1 LKQLKPVKMPPIKA
15 VLFDLDDTLWPIVP
29 VIMRAER
36 LLFDWLREH
45 APAVAA
51 SYSIEEMRARRVA
64 LMKAEPRYAIN
75 LAALRHAVLS
85 EVFVACG
92 ENAAAVDTAMDIFNT
107 ARNQVEPYA
116 DVHPVLSSLRP
127 RVALGSVSNGV
138 ADLGAIGMAHYF
150 SASVAAHQFGS
161 AKPDP
166 AIFRAACEALQ
177 VDPAEAVYVGD
188 DPLLDVEGAQKA
200 GLRGVW
206 LRRDD
211 LPKRNMPGHVQPDAV
226 CASLHD
232 LEVWLQAHI
241 NHGA

>member
-1 LKQLKPVKMPPIKA
+1 MPAIKA

-36 LLFDWLREH
+36 LLFDWIREH

-51 SYSIEEMRARRVA
+51 GYSIEEMRARRVA

-75 LAALRHAVLS
+75 LSALRHAVLS

-92 ENAAAVDTAMDIFNT
+92 ENAAAVDTAMDIFNA
-107 ARNQVEPYA
+107 ARNQVEPYP
-116 DVHPVLSSLRP
+116 DVHPVLASLRQK
-127 RVALGSVSNGV
+127 VALGSVSNGV
-138 ADLGAIGMAHYF
+138 ADLGTIGMDHYF
-150 SASVAAHQFGS
+150 DVSIAAHQFGS

-166 AIFRAACEALQ
+166 AIFRHACEALQ
-177 VDPAEAVYVGD
+177 VEPAEAVYVGD

-206 LRRDD
+206 LRRQD
-211 LPKRNMPGHVQPDAV
+211 LPLRTMPGHVAPDAV

>member
-1 LKQLKPVKMPPIKA
+1 MPPIKA

-92 ENAAAVDTAMDIFNT
+92 ENAASVDTAMDIFNT
-107 ARNQVEPYA
+107 ARNGMLDVNGTQKMPGYRHAIDERDAWAIVAYVRTLQEAHSGSLA
-116 DVHPVLSSLRP
+116 DVPEGERAVIERQRDAALVELR
-127 RVALGSVSNGV
+127 AKAA
-138 ADLGAIGMAHYF
+138 AD
-150 SASVAAHQFGS
+150 
-161 AKPDP
+161 
-166 AIFRAACEALQ
+166 
-177 VDPAEAVYVGD
+177 AEA
-188 DPLLDVEGAQKA
+188 KA
-200 GLRGVW
+200 KA
-206 LRRDD
+206 
-211 LPKRNMPGHVQPDAV
+211 PPAPNAPAPTTPGGKQ
-226 CASLHD
+226 
-232 LEVWLQAHI
+232 
-241 NHGA
+241 

>member
-1 LKQLKPVKMPPIKA
+1 MPPIKA

-29 VIMRAER
+29 VILRAER

-92 ENAAAVDTAMDIFNT
+92 ENAASVDTAMDIFNT
-107 ARNQVEPYA
+107 ARNQVEPYP
-116 DVHPVLSSLRP
+116 DVHPVLASLRQK
-127 RVALGSVSNGV
+127 VALGSVSNGV
-138 ADLGAIGMAHYF
+138 ADLGTIGMDHYF
-150 SASVAAHQFGS
+150 DVSIAAHQFGS

-166 AIFRAACEALQ
+166 AIFRHACEALR
-177 VDPAEAVYVGD
+177 VEPAEAVYVGD

-206 LRRDD
+206 LRRQD
-211 LPKRNMPGHVQPDAV
+211 LPLRTMPGHVAPDAV

-232 LEVWLQAHI
+232 LEVWLQAQI

>member
-1 LKQLKPVKMPPIKA
+1 MPAIKA

-36 LLFDWLREH
+36 LLFDWIREH

-51 SYSIEEMRARRVA
+51 DYNIEEMRTRRVA
-64 LMKAEPRYAIN
+64 LMKAEPRYLIN
-75 LAALRHAVLS
+75 LSALRHAVLT

-92 ENAAAVDTAMDIFNT
+92 ENAEAVDTAMDIFNT
-107 ARNQVEPYA
+107 ARNQVEPYP
-116 DVHPVLSSLRP
+116 DVHPVLASLRQK
-127 RVALGSVSNGV
+127 VALGSVSNGV
-138 ADLGAIGMAHYF
+138 ADLGTIGMDHYF
-150 SASVAAHQFGS
+150 DVSIAAHQFGS

-166 AIFRAACEALQ
+166 AIFRHACEALR
-177 VDPAEAVYVGD
+177 VEPAEAVYVGD

-206 LRRDD
+206 LRRQD
-211 LPKRNMPGHVQPDAV
+211 LPLRTMPGHVAPDAV

-232 LEVWLQAHI
+232 LEVWLQARI

>member
-1 LKQLKPVKMPPIKA
+1 MPAIKA

-36 LLFDWLREH
+36 LLFDWIREH

-51 SYSIEEMRARRVA
+51 GYSIEEMRARRVA
-64 LMKAEPRYAIN
+64 LMKAEPRYLIN
-75 LAALRHAVLS
+75 LSALRHAVLT

-92 ENAAAVDTAMDIFNT
+92 ENAEAVDTAMDIFNT
-107 ARNQVEPYA
+107 ARNQVEPYP
-116 DVHPVLSSLRP
+116 DVHPVLASLR
-127 RVALGSVSNGV
+127 RKVALGSVSNGV
-138 ADLGAIGMAHYF
+138 ADLGTIGMYHYF
-150 SASVAAHQFGS
+150 DVSIAAHQFGS

-166 AIFRAACEALQ
+166 AIFRHACEALR
-177 VDPAEAVYVGD
+177 VEPAEAVYVGD

-206 LRRDD
+206 LRRQD
-211 LPKRNMPGHVQPDAV
+211 LPLRTMPGHVAPDAV

-232 LEVWLQAHI
+232 LEVWLQAQI

>member
-1 LKQLKPVKMPPIKA
+1 MPAIKA
-15 VLFDLDDTLWPIVP
+15 ILFDLDDTLWPIVP

-36 LLFDWLREH
+36 LLFEWIREH

-51 SYSIEEMRARRVA
+51 GYSIEEMRARRVA

-92 ENAAAVDTAMDIFNT
+92 ENSSAVDTAMAIFNA
-107 ARNQVEPYA
+107 ARNQVEPYP
-116 DVHPVLSSLRP
+116 DVHPVLDSLR
-127 RVALGSVSNGV
+127 RKVALGSVSNGV
-138 ADLGAIGMAHYF
+138 ADLGAIGMNHYF
-150 SASVAAHQFGS
+150 DVSIAAHQFGS

-166 AIFRAACEALQ
+166 AIFRHACEALR
-177 VDPAEAVYVGD
+177 VEPAEAVYVGD

-206 LRRDD
+206 LRRQD
-211 LPKRNMPGHVQPDAV
+211 LPLRTMPEHVQPDAV

-232 LEVWLQAHI
+232 LEAWLQAHI

>member
-1 LKQLKPVKMPPIKA
+1 MPAIKA
-15 VLFDLDDTLWPIVP
+15 ILFDLDDTLWPIVP

-36 LLFDWLREH
+36 LLFEWIREH

-51 SYSIEEMRARRVA
+51 GYSIEEMRARRVA

-75 LAALRHAVLS
+75 RAALRHAVLS
-85 EVFVACG
+85 EVSVACG
-92 ENAAAVDTAMDIFNT
+92 ENSSAVDPAMAIFNA
-107 ARNQVEPYA
+107 ARNQVEPYP
-116 DVHPVLSSLRP
+116 DVHPVLDSLR
-127 RVALGSVSNGV
+127 RKVALGSVSNGV
-138 ADLGAIGMAHYF
+138 ADLGAIGMNHYF
-150 SASVAAHQFGS
+150 DVSIAAHQFGS

-166 AIFRAACEALQ
+166 AIFRHACEALR
-177 VDPAEAVYVGD
+177 VEPAEAVYVGD

-206 LRRDD
+206 LRRQD
-211 LPKRNMPGHVQPDAV
+211 LPLRTMPEHVQPDAV

-232 LEVWLQAHI
+232 LEAWLQAHI

>member
-1 LKQLKPVKMPPIKA
+1 MPAIKA

-36 LLFDWLREH
+36 LLFDWIREH

-51 SYSIEEMRARRVA
+51 SYSIDEMRARRVA
-64 LMKAEPRYAIN
+64 LMKSEPRYAVN

-85 EVFVACG
+85 EVFVANG
-92 ENAAAVDTAMDIFNT
+92 ENAASVDTAMAIFSA
-107 ARNQVEPYA
+107 ARNQVEPYP
-116 DVHPVLSSLRP
+116 DVHPVLSSLSR

-150 SASVAAHQFGS
+150 STSVAAHQFGS

-166 AIFRAACEALQ
+166 AIFRAACDALQ
-177 VDPAEAVYVGD
+177 VAPEEAVYVGD

-206 LRRDD
+206 LRRQD
-211 LPKRNMPGHVQPDAV
+211 LMPAHSMPQHVQPDAV
-226 CASLHD
+226 CASLHE
-232 LEVWLQAHI
+232 LEEWLCGHI
-241 NHGA
+241 MVAPDASRH

>member
-1 LKQLKPVKMPPIKA
+1 MPAIKA

-36 LLFDWLREH
+36 LLFDWIREH

-51 SYSIEEMRARRVA
+51 DYSIEEMRTRRVA
-64 LMKAEPRYAIN
+64 LMKAEPRYLIN
-75 LAALRHAVLS
+75 LSALRHAVLT

-92 ENAAAVDTAMDIFNT
+92 ENAEAVDTAMDIFNT
-107 ARNQVEPYA
+107 ARNQVEPYP
-116 DVHPVLSSLRP
+116 DVHPVLASLRQK
-127 RVALGSVSNGV
+127 VALGSVSNGV
-138 ADLGAIGMAHYF
+138 ADLGTIGMDHYF
-150 SASVAAHQFGS
+150 DVSIAAHQFGS

-166 AIFRAACEALQ
+166 GIFHHACEALR
-177 VDPAEAVYVGD
+177 VEPAEAVYVGD

-206 LRRDD
+206 LRRQD
-211 LPKRNMPGHVQPDAV
+211 LPLRTMPGHVAPDAV

-232 LEVWLQAHI
+232 LEVWLQARI